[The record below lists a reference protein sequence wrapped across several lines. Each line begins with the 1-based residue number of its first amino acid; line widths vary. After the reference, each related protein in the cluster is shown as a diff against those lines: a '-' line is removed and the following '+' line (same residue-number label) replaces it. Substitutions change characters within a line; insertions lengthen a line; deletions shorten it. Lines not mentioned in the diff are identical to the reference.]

1 MHFLCLLI
9 NMNTN
14 TLRVDDIQDN
24 SLLRRGSPA
33 THTIFGISQTI
44 NSANLLLMKALK
56 AVTTLSPSAVSIF
69 TNSLIEGHIGQGMDL
84 YWTHQTNIP
93 TREEYF
99 TMVDGKTGGL
109 FVLMAELMRSEAT
122 TNNDLD
128 AKLLMSTV
136 GRFFQARDDYQ
147 NLQDADVPTLTKL
160 CAQYTEQKGFADD
173 LSEGKISL
181 PLLFALEAKG
191 PERGR
196 LLSILQQRKTTG
208 SISVELRKL
217 ALQDI
222 VAAGGLTRTKG
233 VILNLQEE
241 VNNLLARFE
250 DRAGERN
257 WIFRL
262 MKKRLEL

>member
-1 MHFLCLLI
+1 
-9 NMNTN
+9 MNTN

-147 NLQDADVPTLTKL
+147 NLQDAD
-160 CAQYTEQKGFADD
+160 YTEQKGFADD